1 MLAIS
6 VILFFFKSDLVI
18 WAVLAFIFVTM
29 NSIDKNNEVLNEKEL
44 IIAKKKLDITLRI
57 FLSVSIILIIINNF
71 FIELDTS
78 FVLYTLI
85 LISLTSLLILTK
97 KIRNTP

>member
-97 KIRNTP
+97 KIINTP